1 MIHELGAVMTQAIG
15 FPNYGSF
22 GELGTARLP
31 KSRFDVLVE
40 IPGSLCH
47 QRVAEIPQA
56 VHHAAD
62 AGLVW
67 PKSKWSDFEQ
77 GPSKRLT
84 DWWFGTFFIFPYIGN
99 NHPN

>member
-1 MIHELGAVMTQAIG
+1 MTQAIG

-56 VHHAAD
+56 LHHAAD
-62 AGLVW
+62 AGAWYGRSQNGLSSSRVQVR
-67 PKSKWSDFEQ
+67 D
-77 GPSKRLT
+77 
-84 DWWFGTFFIFPYIGN
+84 
-99 NHPN
+99 

>member
-1 MIHELGAVMTQAIG
+1 MTQAIG

-47 QRVAEIPQA
+47 QQVAEIPQA

-62 AGLVW
+62 AGAWYGRSQNGLSSSRVQVR
-67 PKSKWSDFEQ
+67 D
-77 GPSKRLT
+77 
-84 DWWFGTFFIFPYIGN
+84 
-99 NHPN
+99 